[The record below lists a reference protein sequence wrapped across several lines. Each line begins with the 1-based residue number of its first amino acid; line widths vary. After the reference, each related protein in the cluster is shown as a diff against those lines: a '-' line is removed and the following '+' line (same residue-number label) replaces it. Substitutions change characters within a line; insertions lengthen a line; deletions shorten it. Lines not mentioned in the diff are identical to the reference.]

1 MTKYDSKYFVRIT
14 TFFSFITDKYAVFIF
29 SLINGKIFQ
38 EREKSRCIIIK
49 KAIYIL
55 LVFLQILCVP
65 FTAFGM
71 DSSFV
76 DVSDMWSWY
85 EEQSAVH
92 LPEEKVFSYFGEYSG
107 AYSYFSDVE
116 NKCFYLRIYYKESSL
131 TSKNKDVFVDFNIKN
146 PSREYQFSVD
156 ANGFFNYDDNDKS
169 GFKILTDFGNA
180 SEQGQIILI
189 GIEFLKSGDKKLD
202 NILSFRLAV
211 NGNVYS
217 LCDGIYLK
225 YAEPVSDSKT
235 ETKPTS
241 EKNTQ
246 SDKTKDTTR
255 LGGNGEKTTSEK
267 TTSRRNG
274 AEDTT
279 SKVSGAY
286 EKSESEKSTEEK
298 TTKFKYTGPAA
309 TAGEDKYT
317 PEYTTGE
324 NRETE
329 DHDFGDYTFE
339 SETEIEYFEG
349 KQAETKQAEIITA
362 QESAEGRFSPVSK
375 ALFISAGITAAAG
388 FVIIVYFSKKAN
400 KK

>member
-1 MTKYDSKYFVRIT
+1 MVKYSK
-14 TFFSFITDKYAVFIF
+14 K
-29 SLINGKIFQ
+29 
-38 EREKSRCIIIK
+38 ERKNRCIIIK
-49 KAIYIL
+49 KAIFIL
-55 LVFLQILCVP
+55 LVFLQILFVP
-65 FTAFGM
+65 FAAFGM

-92 LPEEKVFSYFGEYSG
+92 LPEEKVSSYFGEYSG

-156 ANGFFNYDDNDKS
+156 SNGFFNYDDNDKS

-202 NILSFRLAV
+202 NVLSFRLIV

-225 YAEPVSDSKT
+225 YAEPVSESKT

-246 SDKTKDTTR
+246 SEKEKDTTR
-255 LGGNGEKTTSEK
+255 RGGKIEK
-267 TTSRRNG
+267 TTSRSG
-274 AEDTT
+274 EAEKTT

-286 EKSESEKSTEEK
+286 EKPESEKTAEEK

-309 TAGEDKYT
+309 TTGENKYT
-317 PEYTTGE
+317 PQYTAGE
-324 NRETE
+324 NSETE
-329 DHDFGDYTFE
+329 NHDFGDYTFE
-339 SETEIEYFEG
+339 GETGIEYSAG
-349 KQAETKQAEIITA
+349 KRDETKQAEIITA
-362 QESAEGRFSPVSK
+362 RGSGEERFSPVSK
-375 ALFISAGITAAAG
+375 ALFISAGIMAAAG
-388 FVIIVYFSKKAN
+388 FVIIVYFTKKAN